1 MRTDLWTREQT
12 IIALNLYCKIPFGK
26 AHSRNPDVQ
35 KVAQLIGRSP
45 GAVARKLGNFG
56 SLDPEL
62 KKRDIKGLE
71 NRSALD
77 EQIWNEF
84 QDAPERLAYESEL
97 LIANRRQIALEIS
110 SEIDIEGLPKEGK
123 EREVMVRTR
132 INQNFF
138 RKAVLSSY
146 DFCCCITG
154 LNNPTL
160 LVAGHINKWSEDVK
174 NRMNPKNGLSLNR
187 LHDSAFE
194 NGLITITPE
203 YKIKVSSILKS
214 DTKNAAIKE
223 YFLKYD
229 NQPIIEPKKFRPNKE
244 FLEIHNNTRFIK

>member
-1 MRTDLWTREQT
+1 MARVNWTREQT

-26 AHSRNPDVQ
+26 SHSRNPDVQ

-77 EQIWNEF
+77 EKIWNEF

-97 LIANRRQIALEIS
+97 LIANRKQVALEIS

-123 EREVMVRTR
+123 EREIIVRAR
-132 INQNFF
+132 VNQGFF

-154 LNNPTL
+154 LNNPAL
-160 LVAGHINKWSEDVK
+160 LVAGHINKWSDDEK

-194 NGLITITPE
+194 SGLITITPE
-203 YKIKVSSILKS
+203 YKILVSPVLKE
-214 DTKNAAIKE
+214 DKKNPAIKD
-223 YFLKYD
+223 YFLKYEK
-229 NQPIIEPKKFRPNKE
+229 QSIIMPKKFPPSKN
-244 FLEIHNNTRFIK
+244 FLKMHNEERFQK